1 MEKKYTTN
9 DLTRIALI
17 AAFYIVLT
25 LIISP
30 LSFGLGIRISE
41 GLNFLALYNKR
52 YILGVTLG
60 VFIVNYFSTY
70 GIWDMV
76 IGSLTS
82 FIFLHLA
89 CYIIE
94 KLFPSITN
102 KKDEINKLLFFKY
115 LIIGLSM
122 TISMVNIALLVVFL
136 GAPWESFMTLLLGM
150 MVSEGLSLLV
160 GGIIIYLISERID
173 LRR

>member
-1 MEKKYTTN
+1 MKKKYTTN
-9 DLTRIALI
+9 DLTRIALV
-17 AAFYIVLT
+17 AACYIVLT

-60 VFIVNYFSTY
+60 VFIVNYFSY
-70 GIWDMV
+70 GIWDMI

-89 CYIIE
+89 CSIIE
-94 KLFPSITN
+94 KLFPLIDS
-102 KKDEINKLLFFKY
+102 KKDEINKSLFFKY

-136 GAPWESFMTLLLGM
+136 GAPWETFITRLVSM
-150 MVSEGLSLLV
+150 MVSEGLSLLA
-160 GGIIIYLISERID
+160 GGIIIYFISERID